1 MPFHH
6 STWCEGA
13 QAQAPGLWGGQSLLQ
28 ATTPGLP
35 GPRPRL
41 RPGPVRRHALAL
53 RLPSL
58 IPRSLSSE
66 TQTSSQAHK
75 QAGPR
80 NPISGSASR
89 GSDPRRRPRATF
101 LEGKQGKQGS
111 DSRGKETGK
120 APVILRPLRHAFNP
134 VDGDSSIGAGPTAPP
149 WAPTSKETRPPPSG
163 DQTRPEAC
171 DPSSTAPSLPAPSPW
186 CYKGGGSPATSG
198 PLKELPALEISTALP
213 LSPSE
218 QPRGFCPGG
227 RYPCQ
232 GCRRPRSSRATPGG
246 CGRRCRPLPPHA

>member
-58 IPRSLSSE
+58 TPRSLSSE

-171 DPSSTAPSLPAPSPW
+171 DPPSTAPSLPAPSPW
-186 CYKGGGSPATSG
+186 CYKGGGLPCDIRTLERAACPRDFHGFTS
-198 PLKELPALEISTALP
+198 
-213 LSPSE
+213 
-218 QPRGFCPGG
+218 
-227 RYPCQ
+227 
-232 GCRRPRSSRATPGG
+232 
-246 CGRRCRPLPPHA
+246 

>member
-13 QAQAPGLWGGQSLLQ
+13 QAQAPGLWGGRSLLQ

-53 RLPSL
+53 PLPSL
-58 IPRSLSSE
+58 TPRSLSSE

-163 DQTRPEAC
+163 DQTRGLRP
-171 DPSSTAPSLPAPSPW
+171 PFNGPLPAGSFPMVLR
-186 CYKGGGSPATSG
+186 GGGLPCDIRTLERAACPRDFHGFTS
-198 PLKELPALEISTALP
+198 
-213 LSPSE
+213 
-218 QPRGFCPGG
+218 
-227 RYPCQ
+227 
-232 GCRRPRSSRATPGG
+232 
-246 CGRRCRPLPPHA
+246 